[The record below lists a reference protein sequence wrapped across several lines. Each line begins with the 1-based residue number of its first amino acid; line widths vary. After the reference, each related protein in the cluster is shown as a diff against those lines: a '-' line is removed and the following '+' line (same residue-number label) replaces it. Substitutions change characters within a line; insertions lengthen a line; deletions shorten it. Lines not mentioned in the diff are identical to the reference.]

1 MVEDGLTL
9 AVVGTA
15 TRQGTQR
22 RMLCDAVAEHRFP
35 HPTGHPPDVLAV
47 AVVDGTG
54 SSPAVAEAAYLAAE
68 VAARVAARHNT
79 IAGVLAATQLLANP
93 TVPIPAPDGSLVLA
107 RLRRGA
113 ATIAHVG
120 DCRAYGWTHRRLH
133 PYTVD
138 HTLGQRLRAQGAPD
152 EQAAGHDHQTVNSIA
167 RATISTITVTT
178 IDDPLIVLTT
188 DGVHQALTH
197 DQIAAILTDHDDDPG
212 ACADALVAA
221 AHAARPQDDA
231 TAVAIHRSA
240 QPATDPDRQRA
251 RPASSPTHPAPTH
264 TGKEVPLM
272 TDNDPDTADPDATQ
286 PVTVDDNDD

>member
-1 MVEDGLTL
+1 MVKDGLTL

-22 RMLCDAVAEHRFP
+22 SLLCDAFAEHRFP
-35 HPTGHPPDVLAV
+35 HPSRQRPDILAV

-93 TVPIPAPDGSLVLA
+93 AVPIPAPDGSLVLA

-120 DCRAYGWTHRRLH
+120 DCRAYGWNHQRLH

-138 HTLGQRLRAQGAPD
+138 HTLGQRLRAHGAPD

-167 RATISTITVTT
+167 RATISTITIST
-178 IDDPLIVLTT
+178 ISDPLIVLTT
-188 DGVHQALTH
+188 DGVHQAVTH
-197 DQIAAILTDHDDDPG
+197 DQIAAILAEHNDPG
-212 ACADALVAA
+212 ACADALVVA
-221 AHAARPQDDA
+221 AHTARPQDDA
-231 TAVAIHRSA
+231 TAVVIHRSA
-240 QPATDPDRQRA
+240 
-251 RPASSPTHPAPTH
+251 
-264 TGKEVPLM
+264 
-272 TDNDPDTADPDATQ
+272 
-286 PVTVDDNDD
+286 